1 MIAKMLSY
9 IYNKKQGLKMAF
21 EIDFYEKENRKS
33 EILDFI
39 DELRNKKENDKNAR
53 IQYKQIILYIE
64 LLSKNGTALP
74 QNITKHLE
82 DDIWE
87 LRPGNNRILYF
98 FIDKNNTYV
107 LLHHFRKTTQKTTK
121 QEIEK
126 AKKERTDYLKR
137 KEEKK

>member
-1 MIAKMLSY
+1 M
-9 IYNKKQGLKMAF
+9 NF
-21 EIDFYEKENRKS
+21 EIDFYEKENGKS

-39 DELRNKKENDKNAR
+39 NDLQRKKDKDKNAR

-64 LLSKNGTALP
+64 LLSKNGTSLP

-87 LRPGNNRILYF
+87 LRPGNNRVLYF
-98 FIDKNNTYV
+98 FIDNDNTYV
-107 LLHHFRKTTQKTTK
+107 LLHHFRKTTQKTPK

-126 AKKERTDYLKR
+126 AKKERIDYLRR
-137 KEEKK
+137 KGEKNDYLEWI

>member
-1 MIAKMLSY
+1 
-9 IYNKKQGLKMAF
+9 MAF
-21 EIDFYEKENRKS
+21 EIDFYEKENGKY

-39 DELRNKKENDKNAR
+39 NELRNKKANDKNAR

-87 LRPGNNRILYF
+87 LRPGNNRVLYF
-98 FIDKNNTYV
+98 
-107 LLHHFRKTTQKTTK
+107 LLIKIILMFYYITLERQH
-121 QEIEK
+121 
-126 AKKERTDYLKR
+126 KKLQN
-137 KEEKK
+137 KK

>member
-1 MIAKMLSY
+1 M
-9 IYNKKQGLKMAF
+9 NF
-21 EIDFYEKENRKS
+21 EIDFYEKENGKS

-39 DELRNKKENDKNAR
+39 NDLQRKKDKDKNAR

-64 LLSKNGTALP
+64 LLSKNGTSLP

-137 KEEKK
+137 KEEKKWQLGKNIKTILNQ

>member
-21 EIDFYEKENRKS
+21 EIDFYEKENGKS

-64 LLSKNGTALP
+64 LLSKNGTSLP

-87 LRPGNNRILYF
+87 LRPGNNRVLYF

-107 LLHHFRKTTQKTTK
+107 LLHHFRKTTQKKPK

-126 AKKERTDYLKR
+126 AKKERIDYLKR
-137 KEEKK
+137 KGEKK

>member
-21 EIDFYEKENRKS
+21 EIDFYEKENGKS

-87 LRPGNNRILYF
+87 LRPGNNRVLYF

-107 LLHHFRKTTQKTTK
+107 LLHHFRKTTQKTPK

-126 AKKERTDYLKR
+126 AKKERIDYLKR
-137 KEEKK
+137 KVEKK

>member
-21 EIDFYEKENRKS
+21 EIDFYEKENGKS

-87 LRPGNNRILYF
+87 LRPLSDRILFVTWYKNR
-98 FIDKNNTYV
+98 FI
-107 LLHHFRKTTQKTTK
+107 LLHHFVKKTQKTPSR
-121 QEIEK
+121 EIEK
-126 AKKERTDYLKR
+126 AKRELIDLKERGYVN
-137 KEEKK
+137 E